1 MTLEND
7 KLHILGDFASF
18 KSSTILLLFF
28 ALLLLGTSGTQAQ
41 EAPKKKGWAVKS
53 ESSSEQKAD
62 RRETIDESSAKPAAV
77 VENIEEPTRV
87 ESGITQNL
95 GAEQTIETT
104 SDDGDQIAAESVSNT
119 KPVESGQLLDEQ
131 AQNRPLSEEEL
142 LLQYDIT
149 QGAKPIDVPPINV
162 RPVAVLSPELR
173 DSLERQFQEIQTL
186 KETEDAFSEQL
197 GESYLA
203 YGRTLMQAGRIDES
217 RKMLVNA
224 LHIAKINNG
233 VTSIEQRP
241 ILRELFEMNFALGNT
256 EETEEHLNRIIWLEK
271 KVPNKDDIYSFDL
284 VVRLGSYYLDLYLNN
299 PIVSEQSLN
308 YLNSS
313 TRYLGYAVNR
323 YGDKPLS
330 QILLPYGELAL
341 AHHFKSRIQHEVDRS
356 FYQDTRQRSYTD
368 LNRSASR
375 QGLRL
380 SSFSRSERYL
390 KDYLRKAKNE
400 RDLINTIQALLG
412 LGDLNLLAD
421 KTNTASKYYDLAWS
435 GAQNLPVTHPLVESF
450 NAPVK
455 LPSFNFAVV
464 RRPIAPVREFE
475 TIPLSIDVDDDG
487 KVRKV
492 AREALID
499 TSVSNTNRARRIAKR
514 VRFRPV
520 IENGKLTAVNEYR
533 YEVQVSVRKSKAVAT
548 KDSAE

>member
-28 ALLLLGTSGTQAQ
+28 ALLLLGASGVQAQ
-41 EAPKKKGWAVKS
+41 EASKKKGWAVKS
-53 ESSSEQKAD
+53 EVSSEQKTDSNDAVG
-62 RRETIDESSAKPAAV
+62 ESTVDPVAVEDNKEELKRAEPSAQQNLV
-77 VENIEEPTRV
+77 VEQVIEPRSEDSDQLGV
-87 ESGITQNL
+87 ESDFNAVL
-95 GAEQTIETT
+95 
-104 SDDGDQIAAESVSNT
+104 AES
-119 KPVESGQLLDEQ
+119 EQLVGAQ

-149 QGAKPIDVPPINV
+149 QGAEPIDVQPINV
-162 RPVAVLSPELR
+162 RPLAVLSPELR
-173 DSLERQFQEIQTL
+173 SSLERQFQEIQTL

-368 LNRSASR
+368 LNRSAPR

-380 SSFSRSERYL
+380 NSFSRSERYL

-421 KTNTASKYYDLAWS
+421 KINTAGKYYDLAWS
-435 GAQNLPVTHPLVESF
+435 GAQNLPVAHPLVESF
-450 NAPVK
+450 NSPVK

-475 TIPLSIDVDDDG
+475 TIPLSINVDDDG

-520 IENGKLTAVNEYR
+520 IENGKLIAVNEYR
-533 YEVQVSVRKSKAVAT
+533 YEVQISVRKPKAVAT